1 MQAAAADPQLGTQ
14 LHGQEPSLLF
24 CGVRAAWGWLPYEC
38 LWALLPRTLPHPPL
52 ACQCKL

>member
-24 CGVRAAWGWLPYEC
+24 CGVRAARGWLPYEC